1 MDRNEREAV
10 LSLVPHFS
18 EERVVFDVGSNMGEW
33 ADILIHNCEMRLF
46 EPNIKLLNYTQIKYR
61 YLRNVE
67 YRYMAIGAKQ
77 EYVEFNEFQ
86 DEYNGLSSIYV
97 NEKWADLPQRKERIM
112 MFSLDSLV
120 VDYIDLLKID
130 VEGAE
135 WDVIQGAE
143 NLLREKKIKF
153 IQFEYS
159 EHYKVPGYTG
169 QQIID
174 FVKPFGYH
182 LYDYDGTW
190 KKAKFE
196 ENYERKNYYL
206 MQEFTENWNAELKT
220 NTEGMTF
227 SFALEIGCFEGLSSC
242 YICDML
248 LKKNG
253 RMICIDPLEDRYLTK
268 KLDAAAVKMN
278 EDLPGFK
285 GQYGRFMRNT
295 KGKPIELLRMTSM
308 QAFQSCSGY
317 DFDFIYI
324 DGDHREKSV
333 NADANLYFTLLHNN
347 GGVMLFDDYTWSEGT
362 RRGIDKF
369 LIDHQG
375 QYKILASGYQ
385 LMIQKWI

>member
-227 SFALEIGCFEGLSSC
+227 SFALEIGC
-242 YICDML
+242 
-248 LKKNG
+248 
-253 RMICIDPLEDRYLTK
+253 
-268 KLDAAAVKMN
+268 
-278 EDLPGFK
+278 
-285 GQYGRFMRNT
+285 
-295 KGKPIELLRMTSM
+295 
-308 QAFQSCSGY
+308 
-317 DFDFIYI
+317 
-324 DGDHREKSV
+324 
-333 NADANLYFTLLHNN
+333 
-347 GGVMLFDDYTWSEGT
+347 
-362 RRGIDKF
+362 
-369 LIDHQG
+369 
-375 QYKILASGYQ
+375 
-385 LMIQKWI
+385 